1 MTERIVP
8 IDPKLD
14 LMMRIREARFIAER
28 TDDPKVE
35 EKQAL
40 KVRKLEKKLK
50 KEWLKGSDKNE

>member
-14 LMMRIREARFIAER
+14 LMMQIREARFIAER

-35 EKQAL
+35 RRQEL
-40 KVRKLEKKLK
+40 KVRRLEKKLK
-50 KEWLKGSDKNE
+50 KEWLRGVDNK